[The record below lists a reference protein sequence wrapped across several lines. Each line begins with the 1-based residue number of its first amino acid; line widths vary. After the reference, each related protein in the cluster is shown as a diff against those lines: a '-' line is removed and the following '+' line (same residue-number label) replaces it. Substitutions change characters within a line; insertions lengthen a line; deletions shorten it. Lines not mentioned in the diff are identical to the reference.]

1 MFRYWL
7 TVLIFF
13 MIVFQSGAQGL
24 EFNYK
29 QIYLSPFASFGS
41 PAIIRQNNYGYST
54 MAYQATPGFQTGV
67 YFGRDRNVKR
77 SFKTGVILSFWGQY
91 YRDTFSGKKVEK
103 TINNRYLQIPLIYK
117 YVLNRK
123 IRDDYHIGLTY
134 LQGGLMIGYLVG
146 SSVQYFREANPGLMV
161 EETVVDFVTNGG
173 WNQNTEAILSMG
185 DPDHSRDLFSP
196 FDINVEISYGYQK
209 FISRRTAIWVEV
221 HGVLGLTDI
230 NASSWRL
237 KNNYGAYFGS
247 FNAYPGIKVGAN
259 IYLF

>member
-1 MFRYWL
+1 M
-7 TVLIFF
+7 T
-13 MIVFQSGAQGL
+13 VFQSFAQGL

-29 QIYLSPFASFGS
+29 QFYLSPLMSFGS
-41 PAIIRQNNYGYST
+41 PAIVRQNNYGYSSL
-54 MAYQATPGFQTGV
+54 AYLATPGFQTGI
-67 YFGRDRNVKR
+67 YFGRDRNMKR
-77 SFKTGVILSFWGQY
+77 SFKTGVILSFWGQH
-91 YRDTFSGKKVEK
+91 YRDTFSGKRVEK
-103 TINNRYLQIPLIYK
+103 TINNRYVQIPLIYK

-134 LQGGLMIGYLVG
+134 LQGGLLIGYLVG

-185 DPDHSRDLFSP
+185 NPEHSRDLFSP
-196 FDINVEISYGYQK
+196 LDINLEIAYGYQK

-221 HGVLGLTDI
+221 HGVFGLTDI
-230 NASSWRL
+230 NASLWRL
-237 KNNYGAYFGS
+237 KNNYGNYFGS
-247 FNAYPGIKVGAN
+247 YNVYPGIKAGAN